1 MRTLLDSYFYPILYY
16 NSTIWLHPE
25 INCVMKQKLLSI
37 SACALRS
44 CLMNFNSMISFEK
57 IHEQNK
63 KCTPAQIMAYQ
74 AALKLHKTL
83 NFELPNFEIVTVLDQ
98 MILSS
103 RQTMFQILRNNSTKI
118 GMNTTAN
125 KLYQITKMIPLS
137 SLLFTFVHYKKLMKI
152 LFLKYGKT

>member
-1 MRTLLDSYFYPILYY
+1 
-16 NSTIWLHPE
+16 
-25 INCVMKQKLLSI
+25 MKQKLLSI

-63 KCTPAQIMAYQ
+63 KCTPTQIMAYQ

-118 GMNTTAN
+118 GMNVTDGMKHYVTN
-125 KLYQITKMIPLS
+125 GTGPLARL
-137 SLLFTFVHYKKLMKI
+137 SLFPVAGLDKVS
-152 LFLKYGKT
+152 